1 MITFACV
8 WVTGHVPFTAD
19 YVVRLRNMVARH
31 YPERH
36 SFVCLTDRPAE
47 LAGIETIRT
56 GAPVGYFA
64 WWKKLELFA
73 AKRLD
78 RGRVVYLDL
87 DTLVLADLTPIVEYP
102 APFALIPH
110 AGSFKPKAPYSICAR
125 FNSSCMVW
133 DGGTLGY
140 LWDDWK
146 PSITRRLWGD
156 QDYLGVR
163 VATNAAK
170 TFPLEWFPRL
180 SDIRSARPPQA
191 AKVVLCKKPK
201 NEEASQRF
209 AWVRE
214 AWA

>member
-102 APFALIPH
+102 AP
-110 AGSFKPKAPYSICAR
+110 S
-125 FNSSCMVW
+125 
-133 DGGTLGY
+133 GTIVV
-140 LWDDWK
+140 DAA
-146 PSITRRLWGD
+146 TRRTSREGLFAGGD
-156 QDYLGVR
+156 
-163 VATNAAK
+163 
-170 TFPLEWFPRL
+170 
-180 SDIRSARPPQA
+180 
-191 AKVVLCKKPK
+191 VVLPAATVIV
-201 NEEASQRF
+201 EG
-209 AWVRE
+209 
-214 AWA
+214 